1 MVLLHFLSNF
11 DLYISGFE
19 LNYGENSDY
28 LRAEES
34 ALPNL
39 AKEVED
45 NSRYK
50 ILEANAT
57 VVKLLVDDKDG
68 VSR

>member
-1 MVLLHFLSNF
+1 MYRTDYFIT
-11 DLYISGFE
+11 DLRTC
-19 LNYGENSDY
+19 YGENSAI
-28 LRAEES
+28 LKEQES
-34 ALPNL
+34 SLPEL

-50 ILEANAT
+50 TLEANAT
-57 VVKLLVDDKDG
+57 VLKLLVDDKNG

>member
-1 MVLLHFLSNF
+1 MV
-11 DLYISGFE
+11 
-19 LNYGENSDY
+19 YGENLDG

>member
-1 MVLLHFLSNF
+1 MI
-11 DLYISGFE
+11 D
-19 LNYGENSDY
+19 GENTY
-28 LRAEES
+28 AMKAEES

-50 ILEANAT
+50 ILEANVT
-57 VVKLLVDDKDG
+57 VVKLLVDNQDG